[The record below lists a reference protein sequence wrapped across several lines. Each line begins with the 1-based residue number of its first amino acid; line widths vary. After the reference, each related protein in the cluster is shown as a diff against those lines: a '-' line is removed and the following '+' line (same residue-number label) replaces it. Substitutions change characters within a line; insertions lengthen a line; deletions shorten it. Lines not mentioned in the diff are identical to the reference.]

1 MNDAQIPNF
10 SDGSSSQRLRKDTNT
25 TEFSVR
31 SCDFMVDNKCVAGFS
46 DDKSVNIWDIATEEV
61 VASWEVH
68 KVRDAKRRTIL
79 PTIISRIWS
88 M

>member
-1 MNDAQIPNF
+1 
-10 SDGSSSQRLRKDTNT
+10 
-25 TEFSVR
+25 
-31 SCDFMVDNKCVAGFS
+31 MVDNKCVAGFS

-79 PTIISRIWS
+79 PTISARGYGETAQA
-88 M
+88 